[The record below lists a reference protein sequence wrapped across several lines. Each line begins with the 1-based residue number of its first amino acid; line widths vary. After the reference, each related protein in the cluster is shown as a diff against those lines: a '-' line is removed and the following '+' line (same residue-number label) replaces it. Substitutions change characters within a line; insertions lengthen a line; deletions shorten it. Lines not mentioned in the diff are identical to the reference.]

1 MKHKSKRHLAIL
13 EIIEKNNI
21 ETQEALTKELLANG
35 INTTQATI
43 SRDIKALHLVKVLQS
58 NNKYRY
64 EQGSNQKALDK
75 NLSLNSF
82 SIFKDSIIEM
92 NIAQNLLI
100 LKCHP
105 GMAAAICVAL
115 DSLKRKEIKGTIA
128 GDDTIFIALE
138 TMEEAQTL
146 KIEIN
151 NIIR

>member
-64 EQGSNQKALDK
+64 EQGSNPVSYTHL
-75 NLSLNSF
+75 
-82 SIFKDSIIEM
+82 II
-92 NIAQNLLI
+92 NDIN
-100 LKCHP
+100 
-105 GMAAAICVAL
+105 AI
-115 DSLKRKEIKGTIA
+115 
-128 GDDTIFIALE
+128 
-138 TMEEAQTL
+138 
-146 KIEIN
+146 
-151 NIIR
+151 